1 MHWAAWAD
9 EYVVFDEGS
18 GQTHQM
24 DSVRAFVLDRLC
36 DGLQSPGSL
45 ASELASIPT
54 LADTPELTKLVKTIL
69 DEFCVNGLAEVAHA

>member
-1 MHWAAWAD
+1 MHWASWND

-36 DGLQSPGSL
+36 DGRQSPGKL
-45 ASELASIPT
+45 AIDLASIPT
-54 LADTPELTKLVKTIL
+54 LADTPNLTDLVETIL
-69 DEFCVNGLAEVAHA
+69 NEFCGHGLVEVAYA